1 MLNVEVPSQVLE
13 TWPLGFFIRAG
24 EETSARYPVGALLLV
39 DPAMRPENNEV
50 GLFEVEGERL
60 CRVVLRG
67 TTTVVLMSDSVGEDL
82 PDVVSRRDEPPVRCL
97 GAIVWYMAPPPRK
110 KEAPSA

>member
-1 MLNVEVPSQVLE
+1 MPNVEVPPQVLE

-24 EETSARYPVGALLLV
+24 EATSARYPVGALLLV
-39 DPAMRPENNEV
+39 DPVTRPENNEV

-67 TTTVVLMSDSVGEDL
+67 TTTVVLMSDSVEDDL

-97 GAIVWYMAPPPRK
+97 GAVVWYMAPPPRK
-110 KEAPSA
+110 QEAPSA